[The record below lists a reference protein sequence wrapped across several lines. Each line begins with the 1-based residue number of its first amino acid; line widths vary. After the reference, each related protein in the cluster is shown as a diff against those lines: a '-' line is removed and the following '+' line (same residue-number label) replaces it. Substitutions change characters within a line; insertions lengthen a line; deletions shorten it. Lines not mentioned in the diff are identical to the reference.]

1 MWPTLKSSLFL
12 SETLL
17 GGTEF
22 SFASDYQLEM
32 ASGLV
37 VCLFLLSTL
46 GPQRVQTCA
55 GPVRATSVSVSFL
68 CASTMLTP
76 QALFLGVPHHTSYT
90 PLLWVSLSRDVK
102 GSMEISHLRQSVLMS
117 LLLSA

>member
-1 MWPTLKSSLFL
+1 MWTTLKSSLFL

-22 SFASDYQLEM
+22 SFASDDQLEM

-37 VCLFLLSTL
+37 LCLFLLSTL

-55 GPVRATSVSVSFL
+55 GPVRATSVSVSSL
-68 CASTMLTP
+68 CALIMLTQ
-76 QALFLGVPHHTSYT
+76 QALFLGVLHHISYT
-90 PLLWVSLSRDVK
+90 LLLWVSLSRDVK
-102 GSMEISHLRQSVLMS
+102 G
-117 LLLSA
+117 LSG